1 MKTVWIVLFVF
12 IFAGCSSNSDQTDTP
27 AETDTSTELE
37 MSDQETESDRE
48 NESGEEEGE
57 EVLSP
62 QREAS
67 GDIGG
72 SQIVIEYS
80 APSVRERIIWDDL
93 VPYGEIWVSGAH
105 MATSVEFEDDMLVN
119 GEPVPAGKYAFFTIP
134 GEETWTVIMNE
145 HWDQHQAGEYD
156 EELDVARFDV
166 EPMLNEHTEQLVYSV
181 VSEDDDSGFIELA
194 WEEIRIR
201 VPVRAAP

>member
-1 MKTVWIVLFVF
+1 MKNVWILL
-12 IFAGCSSNSDQTDTP
+12 IALLFAGCSSGSDQTETT
-27 AETDTSTELE
+27 AEPEMSTEME
-37 MSDQETESDRE
+37 MSEQEMDAESESKNESD
-48 NESGEEEGE
+48 EEE

-62 QREAS
+62 EREVS
-67 GDIGG
+67 GEIGG
-72 SQIVIEYS
+72 SQILIEYS
-80 APSVRERIIWDDL
+80 APSVRERVIWGDL

-134 GEETWTVIMNE
+134 GDETWTVIMNE

-166 EPMLNEHTEQLVYSV
+166 EPMANDHTEQLIYSV
-181 VSEDDDSGFIELA
+181 VSEEDDSGFIELA
-194 WEEIRIR
+194 WEEVKIR
-201 VPVRAAP
+201 VPVSAAQ

>member
-1 MKTVWIVLFVF
+1 MKTVWIVLFALLW
-12 IFAGCSSNSDQTDTP
+12 AGCSSGSDQTETVSDSETSTEMEMSEQ
-27 AETDTSTELE
+27 ETDT
-37 MSDQETESDRE
+37 ESDSV
-48 NESGEEEGE
+48 NEEE

-62 QREAS
+62 KSEAS
-67 GDIGG
+67 GEIGG
-72 SQIVIEYS
+72 SKILIDYS
-80 APSVRERIIWDDL
+80 APSVRERVIWDDL

-134 GEETWTVIMNE
+134 GEENWTVIMNE

-156 EELDVARFDV
+156 EELDIARFDV
-166 EPMLNEHTEQLVYSV
+166 EPMANDHTEQLIYSV
-181 VSEDDDSGFIELA
+181 VSEGDNSGFIELA

-201 VPVRAAP
+201 VPVSAAQ

>member
-1 MKTVWIVLFVF
+1 MKTVWMILFALLWV
-12 IFAGCSSNSDQTDTP
+12 GCNSGSDQTETTSE
-27 AETDTSTELE
+27 AETSTEME
-37 MSDQETESDRE
+37 MSEQATETESE
-48 NESGEEEGE
+48 NKSDEE

-62 QREAS
+62 KREAS
-67 GDIGG
+67 GEIGG
-72 SQIVIEYS
+72 SQILIDYS
-80 APSVRERIIWDDL
+80 APSVRERVIWGDL

-119 GEPVPAGKYAFFTIP
+119 GEPVSTGKYALFTIP
-134 GEETWTVIMNE
+134 GEDNWTVIMNE

-156 EELDVARFDV
+156 EEQDVARFEV
-166 EPMLNEHTEQLVYSV
+166 EPMSNDHTEQLVYSV

-201 VPVRAAP
+201 VPVSAAQ